1 MIVYWSGCIASMITA
16 YACVKTSFSEKHRWA
31 AVLFSALPMILIAAL
46 RYDVGEDYLYT
57 YVPYFE
63 RVQQSAESGY
73 TRMEPLYHLLN
84 LVIVQLHGSYVWV
97 FAISAVV
104 FYSAVYAQIFDES
117 PYPPM
122 SIFLIVGMCYCFVF
136 FNAMR
141 QMLGCAILL
150 FSVRYIRE
158 RRFFPFLLC
167 TAIAAGFHVS
177 CALFLTMYWIGRI
190 RIRPIMSWVIVAA
203 VVAASQG
210 LGLLLRQVISQT
222 QYAVYL
228 LSIFDTGET
237 AYVMLAIN
245 AVLLAV
251 MAFCYRSDAQYQ
263 IYYNMQLAALIVTI
277 LSGKVVLILR
287 CLWIFGLPSIISLPI
302 AVANMPGEERGRKLA
317 ISIIMIFYFAY
328 MTYTVGVQNSNS
340 VLPYK
345 TIFGRWIL

>member
-1 MIVYWSGCIASMITA
+1 MIVYWSGCIASMLAA

-63 RVQQSAESGY
+63 QVQQLSESSY
-73 TRMEPLYHLLN
+73 DRMEPLYHLLN
-84 LVIVQLHGSYVWV
+84 AIIARLHGSYIWV
-97 FAISAVV
+97 FAISAVI
-104 FYSAVYAQIFDES
+104 FYSAVYAQVFDDS
-117 PYPPM
+117 PYPPL
-122 SIFLIVGMCYCFVF
+122 SIFLIVGMGYCFVF

-141 QMLGCAILL
+141 QMMGCAILL
-150 FSVRYIRE
+150 FSLRYIRK
-158 RRFFPFLLC
+158 RRFFPFLICVLLA
-167 TAIAAGFHVS
+167 TGFHVS
-177 CALFLTMYWIGRI
+177 CALFIAMYWISRI
-190 RIRPIMSWVIVAA
+190 RIRPTMS
-203 VVAASQG
+203 
-210 LGLLLRQVISQT
+210 LLLIAAIIAAGQWVGLFLRWLISKT

-251 MAFCYRSDAQYQ
+251 MAYCYRNDAQYQ
-263 IYYNMQLAALIVTI
+263 MYYNMQLAALIITI

-287 CLWIFGLPSIISLPI
+287 CLWIFGLPSIISLPV
-302 AVANMPGEERGRKLA
+302 AVANVPGDERDRRLL

-328 MTYTVGVQNSNS
+328 MLYTVGVQNSNS
-340 VLPYK
+340 VLPYN
-345 TIFGRWIL
+345 TIFGRWIP